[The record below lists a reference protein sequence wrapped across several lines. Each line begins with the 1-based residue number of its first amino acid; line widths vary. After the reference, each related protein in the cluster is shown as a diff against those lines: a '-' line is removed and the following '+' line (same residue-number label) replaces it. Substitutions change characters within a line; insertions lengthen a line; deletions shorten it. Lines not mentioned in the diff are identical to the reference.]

1 MPQELLAY
9 FSSDFTE
16 DDVNGLK
23 MVAEALAASSRWPL
37 GPPLFVNETDSS
49 SCTRP
54 EDEPI
59 RTVGILL
66 RVTARGEPP
75 ATPVSEAVR
84 LLDALAASSRDRRLE
99 LEVQLDETYVGKI
112 GSGQMDR
119 VLREGLLERW

>member
-1 MPQELLAY
+1 MTQDLLAY

-16 DDVNGLK
+16 EDVGALEMLVDGL
-23 MVAEALAASSRWPL
+23 AQSGRWNL

-59 RTVGILL
+59 RTVGVLL
-66 RVTARGEPP
+66 RVTSRGDVP
-75 ATPVSEAVR
+75 ATPVSEAQR
-84 LLDALAASSRDRRLE
+84 LFDALATFSRERQLE
-99 LEVQLDETYVGKI
+99 LEVQLDETYVGEI
-112 GSGQMDR
+112 RSGQMDR